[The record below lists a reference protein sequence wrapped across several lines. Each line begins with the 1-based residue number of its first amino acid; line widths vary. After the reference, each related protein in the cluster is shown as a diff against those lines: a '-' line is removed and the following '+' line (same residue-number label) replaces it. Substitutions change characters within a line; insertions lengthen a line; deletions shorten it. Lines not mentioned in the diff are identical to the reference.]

1 MAVGRGISRRQFL
14 QAGGAVALGLTLTR
28 LAPVRSGALAAPASY
43 SSFEDLYR
51 KKWRWDKVTWGTH
64 LVDCYPGSCLFRVYT
79 KDGVV
84 WREEQAALYPQIEKG
99 VPDFNPRGCNK
110 GACFS
115 RVTYG
120 GERLKYP
127 LRRVGA
133 RGEGKWQRISWD
145 EALGEVADAVVRA
158 GAETGPESIIY
169 EFGTSEGGTVNGAV
183 PGWRLARLLGATVL
197 DSIGQTSDFN
207 VGLYET
213 FGKYNFVSSADDWFN
228 ADLILIWHMNPI
240 FTRIP
245 CSHFLTEAR
254 YKGARVIN
262 IAPDYNASSIHA
274 DQWVPVKPGTDAAL
288 ALAIAHVILRNG
300 WENEAFIK
308 EQTDLPLLVRLDTH
322 RYLRGSEVSSE
333 GRDDE
338 FFYWDRAWPAS
349 AKDPGGRLARLR
361 QDILQNDGNPALR
374 GRFKVRLEDG
384 REIDVVPVFELLEAR
399 LSDFSPSAAAAICDL
414 SPRVIEDLA
423 AQVADARAVHILQGW
438 NVSKYYHG
446 DLMERAMALV
456 LALTG
461 NFGRKGTGMRGW
473 NVSQLFPSELLKAKP
488 GLSGF
493 IEVARRA
500 TKETR
505 RARQAAGARHWT
517 EEMAAIALEEG
528 EARGSPVAA
537 PDMGPVATPPL
548 FLWYYHAGYDE
559 VWNRTEWG
567 DGTMQRPFAS
577 YVETARSEGWLDGL
591 ERPSR
596 ERPPRVLFEVAG
608 SILRRT
614 RGGYKHLLEN
624 LWPKLDLVCAVDIR
638 MSSTARYAD
647 IVLPAAA
654 FYEKADFRFPTAHV
668 NFLTFTDKAIDPPGE
683 AKPEW
688 EIFTLLARKIQER
701 AAASGVKDLR
711 DERERS
717 YSLGDLYK
725 KFTFGGQIKERD
737 SEALAEDMI
746 ADTVRVGALP
756 EGTSLATFRKKGIV
770 RFTGIGAD
778 ALGLSMATDIKPDET
793 VVPLKWHVE
802 NKLPYPTLTRRIQF
816 YIDHPWFLE
825 AGEELPVHK
834 PTPAMGGRG
843 YPLTMTSGHLR
854 WSVHSIWVTNS
865 TLSRT
870 HRGKPA
876 LFMNPADAAARGV
889 EDDDVVEVFNDV
901 DSFKVHVKTAPATR
915 PGQVIIYH
923 AWEPYQYPGWRPYDS
938 AIPGMIK
945 WLHLAGGYGHLN
957 YRPFAWMPQQA
968 DRAVSVEVRKA

>member
-1 MAVGRGISRRQFL
+1 VATRVSRRQFVKA
-14 QAGGAVALGLTLTR
+14 AGGLALSLSLSR
-28 LAPVRSGALAAPASY
+28 LAPRSRSALEAAPKY
-43 SSFEDLYR
+43 ESFEDLYR
-51 KKWRWDKVTWGTH
+51 TKWRWDKVTWGTH

-84 WREEQAALYPQIEKG
+84 WREEQAALYPRIEPG

-120 GERLKYP
+120 AERLRYP
-127 LRRVGA
+127 LKRAGE
-133 RGEGKWQRISWD
+133 RGEGKWRRISWE
-145 EALGEVADAVVRA
+145 EALAEIAEAVVGA
-158 GAETGPESIIY
+158 GSESGADSIIY
-169 EFGTSEGGTVNGAV
+169 EFGTSEGGTVHGAV

-240 FTRIP
+240 YTRIP

-274 DQWVPVKPGTDAAL
+274 DEWVPVKPGTDAAL
-288 ALAIAHVILRNG
+288 ALALAHVILKNG
-300 WENEAFIK
+300 WENSTFIK
-308 EQTDLPLLVRLDTH
+308 EQTDLPLLVRLDT
-322 RYLRGSEVSSE
+322 RRFLRGADLSER
-333 GRDDE
+333 GADDE
-338 FFYWDRAWPAS
+338 FYYWRKPSDSDGGGLTRLRRDRLLNDG
-349 AKDPGGRLARLR
+349 DPDLRGTHKVTLAGGREVEVTSVFALLRARLEGFTPSMAAGICDLHPRQIERLAR
-361 QDILQNDGNPALR
+361 QIA
-374 GRFKVRLEDG
+374 
-384 REIDVVPVFELLEAR
+384 EAK
-399 LSDFSPSAAAAICDL
+399 
-414 SPRVIEDLA
+414 
-423 AQVADARAVHILQGW
+423 AVHILQGF

-446 DLMERAMALV
+446 DLMERSMALV

-461 NFGRKGTGMRGW
+461 NFGRRGTGMRGW
-473 NVSQLFPSELLKAKP
+473 NVSQLFPSILLKSKP
-488 GLSGF
+488 GLAGF
-493 IEVARRA
+493 MEVARRA
-500 TKETR
+500 TKETK
-505 RARQAAGARHWT
+505 RAKRAAGARDWT

-537 PDMGPVATPPL
+537 PPMGPVATPPV

-567 DGTMQRPFAS
+567 DGTMKRPFSS
-577 YVETARSEGWLDGL
+577 YIQTARDEGWWDGL
-591 ERPSR
+591 ERPAAD
-596 ERPPRVLFEVAG
+596 RPPRVLFEVAG
-608 SILRRT
+608 SMLRRT
-614 RGGYKHLLEN
+614 RGGYKRLLEN
-624 LWPKLDLVCAVDIR
+624 LWPKLDLVVAVDIR

-654 FYEKADFRFPTAHV
+654 FYEKVDFRFPTAHV

-688 EIFTLLARKIQER
+688 EIFTLLAEKIEEAARSGNVKYFADSQGR
-701 AAASGVKDLR
+701 AFSLR
-711 DERERS
+711 D
-717 YSLGDLYK
+717 LYD
-725 KFTFGGQIKERD
+725 KFTFGGRVRED
-737 SEALAEDMI
+737 GGEALAADMV

-756 EGTSLATFRKKGIV
+756 EGTNLGTFRKKGIV

-778 ALGLSMATDIKPDET
+778 ALGLSLATDIKPDET
-793 VVPLKWHVE
+793 LVPLKWHTE
-802 NKLPYPTLTRRIQF
+802 DKLPYPTLTRRIQF

-825 AGEELPVHK
+825 AGEELPTHK
-834 PTPAMGGRG
+834 PTPPMGGKA

-854 WSVHSIWVTNS
+854 WSVHSIWVTNN

-870 HRGKPA
+870 HRGQPT
-876 LFMNPADAAARGV
+876 LFMNPRDALDRGV
-889 EDDDVVEVFNDV
+889 ADNDLVEVFNDV
-901 DSFKVHVKTAPATR
+901 DSFKVRVKTAPAAR

-938 AIPGMIK
+938 AIPGMVK
-945 WLHLAGGYGHLN
+945 WLHLAGGYGHLK
-957 YRPFAWMPQQA
+957 YRPFGWMPQQA
-968 DRAVSVEVRKA
+968 DRAVNVEVRKV